1 MAVLQMKRISI
12 CALKKDRKPIL
23 ELLQRCGAVEVDS
36 ILPEDSVFS
45 HADTSANRSVFQKNI
60 TAAESALEILGQY
73 VPEKKSMFASLEGRE
88 WKTSRDYDLFAQKHD
103 AVMEIVYQI
112 TALSRSIADNKSEV
126 IKLEGQ
132 LEALQP
138 WLGLDLP
145 MRFKGTGQ
153 TRAFIGT
160 LPGGMDLEAVL
171 TGLAGQNPDLPPVHV
186 EIVSSSQDQTCVF
199 VLCHKD
205 GAGQVE
211 EALRGIG
218 FARPSN
224 PTKLAPTQRKQ
235 ELDEKIAQAQKE
247 IEQAEQKMI
256 SFADKRAEIR
266 FAIDY
271 FTMRAEKYAVIG
283 ELAQSKRAFVLTGY
297 ILAKKADRLK
307 NELEKRFD
315 LAVEFTNCDPAVDP
329 PIVLQNHPFSAPV
342 EGVLESFGLPGRGE
356 VDPCSVMSIFY
367 YVLFGL
373 MLSDAAYGLLVV
385 IGCGVALLKF
395 KNMESGMRKTLQM
408 FFFCGISTTFWGF
421 MFGSFFGDLVGVVAT
436 TFFGRP
442 DIALGPIWFEP
453 VKEPMRMLV
462 FSMLIGIIH
471 LFAGLAIKAYQY
483 AKQGAWL
490 DILYDVVF
498 WYMLLTGL
506 VVFALSNSMFVG
518 ILQLSFILPSLA
530 GTIGIIVAGI
540 GAIGILATAGRE
552 SRSPF
557 KRLLKGAYGLYG
569 VTGYLSDILSYSRLL
584 ALGLATGVIAT
595 VVNSMGSMLGG
606 GIGGAI
612 VFILVFFIGHTL
624 NLAIN
629 LLGAYVHTN
638 RLQFVE
644 FFGKFYEGGGR
655 AFRPFAVH
663 TQYYN
668 IKEDFQHE

>member
-1 MAVLQMKRISI
+1 MAVLQMKRINI
-12 CALKKDRKPIL
+12 CALKKDRKPVL
-23 ELLQRCGAVEVDS
+23 ELLQRRGVVEVDS
-36 ILPEDSVFS
+36 VLPEDSVFS
-45 HADTSANRSVFQKNI
+45 RTDTSANRSVFQKNI
-60 TAAESALEILGQY
+60 TAAASALEILNQY
-73 VPEKKSMFASLEGRE
+73 APEKKSMLASLEGRGL
-88 WKTSRDYDLFAQKHD
+88 KTGRDYDAFAKKYD
-103 AVMEIVYQI
+103 AVMETVYQI
-112 TALSRSIADNKSEV
+112 TALSRSIAESKSE
-126 IKLEGQ
+126 IAKLEGQ

-138 WLGLDLP
+138 WLGLDLS
-145 MRFKGTGQ
+145 MRFKGTSR
-153 TRAFIGT
+153 TRTFIGT

-171 TGLAGQNPDLPPVHV
+171 TGLAQQNPELPPVHA
-186 EIVSSSQDQTCVF
+186 EIVSSSQNQTCVF

-205 GAGQVE
+205 GAEQVE
-211 EALRGIG
+211 EALRSIG
-218 FARPSN
+218 FAQPSN
-224 PTKLAPTQRKQ
+224 PTKHSPAQRKQ
-235 ELDEKIAQAQKE
+235 ELDERIARAQSE
-247 IEQAEQKMI
+247 IEQAEKTII
-256 SFADKRAEIR
+256 SFADQREDIQ
-266 FAIDY
+266 FTIDY
-271 FTMRAEKYAVIG
+271 FTMRSEKYEVIS
-283 ELAQSKRAFVLTGY
+283 ELAQSKRAFILTGY
-297 ILAKKADRLK
+297 ILAKKADDLK
-307 NELEKRFD
+307 NELENRFD
-315 LAVEFTNCDPAVDP
+315 LSVELSDCDPSVDP
-329 PIVLQNHPFSAPV
+329 PVVLENNAFSAPV

-356 VDPCSVMSIFY
+356 VDPCSVMSVFY

-373 MLSDAAYGLLVV
+373 MLSDAAYGLLMV
-385 IGCGVALLKF
+385 IGCGFALLKF

-408 FFFCGISTTFWGF
+408 FFYCGISTAFWGF

-442 DIALGPIWFEP
+442 DIALRPIWFEP

-462 FSMLIGIIH
+462 FSMLMGIIH
-471 LFAGLAIKAYQY
+471 LFAGLAMKAYQY
-483 AKQGAWL
+483 ARQKAWL
-490 DILYDVVF
+490 DILYDVGF
-498 WYMLLTGL
+498 WYML
-506 VVFALSNSMFVG
+506 FALSNQMFVG
-518 ILQLSFILPSLA
+518 ILQLSFILPTLA
-530 GTIGIIVAGI
+530 GTIGIAVAGV
-540 GAIGILATAGRE
+540 GAVGILLTAGRE

-606 GIGGAI
+606 GVVGAI

-668 IKEDFQHE
+668 IKEDF